1 MLGRRIA
8 LLILAQLLIGASA
21 RVIGA
26 SFLIAPAHAQF
37 GVSVPN
43 PPTQMSSSPSA
54 VPQPRYAAFSPT
66 RPGRAPGYAVRSPV
80 NATGARGPSTLTA
93 PPAVDRRARPIVA
106 APMPVGRSYGCAW
119 QRSADGFWFRS
130 TPCS

>member
-1 MLGRRIA
+1 MLGRKIA

-26 SFLIAPAHAQF
+26 SFLIAPAHVQF

-54 VPQPRYAAFSPT
+54 VPQPSYAPFSPT
-66 RPGRAPGYAVRSPV
+66 RPGRAPGYAVRPPV
-80 NATGARGPSTLTA
+80 NATGAQGPTTLAA
-93 PPAVDRRARPIVA
+93 PPASNRRARPMVA
-106 APMPVGRSYGCAW
+106 TPMPVGHSYGCAW
-119 QRSADGFWFRS
+119 QRSADGFWSRT